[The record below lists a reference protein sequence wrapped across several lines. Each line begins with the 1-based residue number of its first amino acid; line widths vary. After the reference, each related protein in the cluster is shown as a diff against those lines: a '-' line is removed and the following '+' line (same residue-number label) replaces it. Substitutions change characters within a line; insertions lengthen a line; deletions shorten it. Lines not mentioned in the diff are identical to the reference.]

1 ASITLVMSEP
11 IDPLSITTSTVG
23 LFDDTTLK
31 QLPAA
36 VSLGADAITLTV
48 VPNAA
53 LPMRHDLH
61 VTIFKLKD
69 LFGNPSNLITLG
81 FHTGFTPDATPP
93 KVVATSLPDGLN
105 PAPLNATLA
114 VRFDEPINRLKL
126 GGIAL
131 KQTGTVLST
140 QRNVTADAAGTVVTL
155 VPTLA
160 LTPTT
165 SYQLS
170 IAGVEDLSGNALAAP
185 VTVSF
190 TTGAVSDTT
199 GPTVVGRSPPASASG
214 VPRNPVIEMQFNE
227 RLNPV
232 TVNSTSV
239 TLTASGNI
247 PGSASLSSDGT
258 VVRFMPS
265 APLEAQK
272 LHGFAI
278 SSIARDLAG
287 NIVNVA

>member
-1 ASITLVMSEP
+1 MAIADIATPADIDRLVAAFYQKVLDDPMIGFFFTDLAGNALDAGFQFTYQTGNVEDHVAATLVASTPFTGATVGTNASITLVMSEP

-114 VRFDEPINRLKL
+114 ALIVLPYLTFFVATLH
-126 GGIAL
+126 IADY
-131 KQTGTVLST
+131 VSY
-140 QRNVTADAAGTVVTL
+140 RDVFHAGE
-155 VPTLA
+155 TLA
-160 LTPTT
+160 PI
-165 SYQLS
+165 SPK
-170 IAGVEDLSGNALAAP
+170 AA
-185 VTVSF
+185 
-190 TTGAVSDTT
+190 
-199 GPTVVGRSPPASASG
+199 R
-214 VPRNPVIEMQFNE
+214 
-227 RLNPV
+227 
-232 TVNSTSV
+232 
-239 TLTASGNI
+239 
-247 PGSASLSSDGT
+247 
-258 VVRFMPS
+258 
-265 APLEAQK
+265 EA
-272 LHGFAI
+272 
-278 SSIARDLAG
+278 
-287 NIVNVA
+287 